1 MNWQEKLGKIVGVG
15 GGGGAGL
22 GWAGLA
28 SFSLALTSCC
38 LSGFHLSHLGRYKK
52 KKKTDKN
59 KG

>member
-15 GGGGAGL
+15 GGAGL
-22 GWAGLA
+22 GWHL
-28 SFSLALTSCC
+28 FLLLSLLVVC
-38 LSGFHLSHLGRYKK
+38 LVSICPIWVDTK